1 MDGVQRAVTTS
12 LQFKLSAWI
21 AGVILSIALAAG
33 IFSFISA
40 FMEANE
46 LQDDQLCQVAA
57 LIDQNT
63 IPSS

>member
-46 LQDDQLCQVAA
+46 LQDDQLRQVAA